1 MTSVIHQ
8 SPPLALHWVLVW
20 LHGGPKLI
28 GMSGGGGGG
37 GGGDP
42 GIHIGGPGGLGMG
55 PMGADI
61 LQRGDQKI
69 TVFLPPESSLKN
81 TERDETQP
89 VMPHKNPSL
98 LY

>member
-1 MTSVIHQ
+1 
-8 SPPLALHWVLVW
+8 
-20 LHGGPKLI
+20 
-28 GMSGGGGGG
+28 MSGGGGGG

-69 TVFLPPESSLKN
+69 TVFLPPESSLKKHR
-81 TERDETQP
+81 TRRDPASRAPQKSP
-89 VMPHKNPSL
+89 IAL
-98 LY
+98 LKG